1 MPIRNSINSRYS
13 DSPFEIMDK
22 TRCSVQLAKSDG
34 IQGYDFMKQCFLLR
48 LKPQNEFESTVGDQT
63 FF

>member
-22 TRCSVQLAKSDG
+22 TRYSVQLAKSDG
-34 IQGYDFMKQCFLLR
+34 IQGYDFTKQCFLLC
-48 LKPQNEFESTVGDQT
+48 LKPRNEFEST
-63 FF
+63 

>member
-22 TRCSVQLAKSDG
+22 TRYYVQLARSDG
-34 IQGYDFMKQCFLLR
+34 IQGYDFTKQCFLNMFDAT
-48 LKPQNEFESTVGDQT
+48 K
-63 FF
+63 